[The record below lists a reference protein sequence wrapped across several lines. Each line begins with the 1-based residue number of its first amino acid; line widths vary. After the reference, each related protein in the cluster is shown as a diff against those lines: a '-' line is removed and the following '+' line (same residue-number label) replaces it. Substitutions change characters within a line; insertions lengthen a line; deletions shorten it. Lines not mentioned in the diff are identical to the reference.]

1 VPRRSL
7 RTLDVH
13 INIWPNGSKP
23 LIVLPGL
30 YHKNKQK
37 LWALADESSLL
48 PWDDPTDS
56 GRWVQI
62 LIAGDE
68 AAIVSARK
76 ALYVS
81 CP

>member
-1 VPRRSL
+1 VPRRSF
-7 RTLDVH
+7 RTLDVL
-13 INIWPNGSKP
+13 INIWPIGSKA

-30 YHKNKQK
+30 YHKTNKNWVQ
-37 LWALADESSLL
+37 ADESSLL
-48 PWDDPTDS
+48 PWDPADL
-56 GRWVQI
+56 GRRVQI

-68 AAIVSARK
+68 EAIVSARK